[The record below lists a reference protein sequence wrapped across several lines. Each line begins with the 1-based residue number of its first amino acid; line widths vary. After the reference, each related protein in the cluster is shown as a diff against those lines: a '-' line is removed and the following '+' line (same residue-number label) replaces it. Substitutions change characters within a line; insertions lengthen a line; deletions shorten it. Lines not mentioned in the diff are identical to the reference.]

1 MSLPG
6 VYTTD
11 HVPGAADAEMAAGW
25 IVWGYANDLS
35 KAMAMMQDIAAR
47 DHADGIVGARIS
59 TSTSAGVSGFGVSR
73 SAATYVCY
81 GTAFRWRH

>member
-11 HVPGAADAEMAAGW
+11 HVPGSPDTEMAAGW
-25 IVWGYANDLS
+25 IVWGYANDLP
-35 KAMAMMQDIAAR
+35 KAMAMMQNIAAR
-47 DHADGIVGARIS
+47 DHADGIVGARI
-59 TSTSAGVSGFGVSR
+59 TASTSASVSVSGLSR

-81 GTAFRWRH
+81 GTAFRWRR